1 MTFEDY
7 LKNIIEKKWN
17 EYALKEKE
25 NQIKK
30 EKEKEENEI
39 EKKIEKKEENKKEG
53 ENKNGSESEE
63 IDLI

>member
-25 NQIKK
+25 NQIKNYK
-30 EKEKEENEI
+30 VVKIVKAL
-39 EKKIEKKEENKKEG
+39 KKLMQI
-53 ENKNGSESEE
+53 
-63 IDLI
+63 